1 METTTTT
8 IDWPALITD
17 QLDWHWTNHLR
28 PWWEGLT
35 DEEYF
40 WEPVPGAEG
49 SVCWNVRPRDT
60 SPAPMSVG
68 SGAFTIDFAMP
79 EPEPAPFTTIAW
91 RMGHLLV
98 GIFGER
104 LAGHFGGAPTGY
116 TEYDYPGTATAALAQ
131 IDAGY
136 ATWIEGIRGLGDA
149 GLSRQC
155 GPAEGP
161 FAASPMAE
169 LVLHINR
176 EIIHHGA
183 EICLLRD
190 LYLHRAV

>member
-8 IDWPALITD
+8 IDWPALVTD

-28 PWWEGLT
+28 PRWEGLT

-40 WEPVPGAEG
+40 WEPVPGAGEQ
-49 SVCWNVRPRDT
+49 VCWNVRPRGT
-60 SPAPMSVG
+60 SPAAMSVG

-104 LAGHFGGAPTGY
+104 LAGHFGGPATGY
-116 TEYDYPGTATAALAQ
+116 EEYDYPGTAAEALAQ
-131 IDAGY
+131 LDAGY
-136 ATWIEGIRGLGDA
+136 AAWIDGIRGLGDA
-149 GLSRQC
+149 GLARRC

-161 FAASPMAE
+161 FAESPMAE
-169 LVLHINR
+169 LVLHISR

-183 EICLLRD
+183 EIALLRD
-190 LYLHRAV
+190 LYAHRAG